1 MRFDCRNEVLRRHT
15 EADLNSPDRGD
26 ELEFERGPIH
36 KDLEERVQVINY
48 VLQVVFEP
56 GQVGFLQEP
65 CRVLD
70 EHREIGRQDLEALND
85 AAGAVVRTCFSTA
98 PPGS

>member
-1 MRFDCRNEVLRRHT
+1 
-15 EADLNSPDRGD
+15 
-26 ELEFERGPIH
+26 
-36 KDLEERVQVINY
+36 
-48 VLQVVFEP
+48 VVFEP